1 MRCIGNGCSAPCGRW
16 GSRASPWGS
25 PHPAHAVYPDW
36 LRGVMAAYP
45 HHVGGIDIAYIR
57 LRGAWLY
64 LVAILDGF
72 SRYMVS
78 GELSETFSLPFV
90 QQAAERA
97 LAHREENRPRYA
109 FSHDTARPRAGGRLC
124 RYRYS

>member
-1 MRCIGNGCSAPCGRW
+1 
-16 GSRASPWGS
+16 
-25 PHPAHAVYPDW
+25 
-36 LRGVMAAYP
+36 MAAYP